1 MEVFEYQINYACEK
15 CKLVR
20 TFWEKKKKR
29 TKKHV
34 NNKQRQICNTNINIR
49 GILTKKTQ
57 HV

>member
-1 MEVFEYQINYACEK
+1 MQVGQN
-15 CKLVR
+15 LL
-20 TFWEKKKKR
+20 EKKEKNQ
-29 TKKHV
+29 KHV